1 MTITDLLQVPPVRIK
16 LTFSQFSDLD
26 SMKHILALQLWHLF
40 RYAELSEVV
49 TRNDKLFTS
58 LLNKVLVGKIDDD
71 VKKLFKARFI
81 HEFDEN

>member
-1 MTITDLLQVPPVRIK
+1 MTITDLLQLPPVRIK

-49 TRNDKLFTS
+49 TRNDNCSPACLTKF
-58 LLNKVLVGKIDDD
+58 
-71 VKKLFKARFI
+71 
-81 HEFDEN
+81 